1 MSGIRAPHDTAQ
13 TAELRE
19 LLHEV
24 RNAVTSVS
32 GHAQLAL
39 RRLPTDA
46 DPRLR
51 RALEAVRDGVKRVGR
66 LVEPAPPEWQGTQ
79 NEFPALV
86 TRAASQLPPER
97 YPDLVV
103 HERTEVPLLG
113 RWDGDRITQ
122 VIANLLD
129 NAAKYSPPGSPI
141 EVEIA
146 CVADQ
151 GQGWALVTVR
161 DQGIGVR
168 PEELRAIFLG
178 YRTVGARRMAKG
190 GGLGLQLSRRI
201 VEDEGGR
208 IGALGAPGHGS
219 VFYVRLPLAACGT
232 TSGAVGDP
240 ASQWRDQDGQG
251 HDLLWDGSRHRD
263 APARPV
269 RQGKRQR

>member
-24 RNAVTSVS
+24 RNAITSVS

-46 DPRLR
+46 DLRLR
-51 RALEAVRDGVKRVGR
+51 RSLEAVRDGVKRVDR
-66 LVEPAPPEWQGTQ
+66 LLEPAPPEWQGSQCELST
-79 NEFPALV
+79 LV

-103 HERTEVPLLG
+103 HELSGGDLVG

-129 NAAKYSPPGSPI
+129 NAAKYSAAGSPI

-146 CVADQ
+146 RVADQ
-151 GQGWALVTVR
+151 GQSWALVTVR
-161 DQGIGVR
+161 DQGIGLR
-168 PEELRAIFLG
+168 PDELREIFLG
-178 YRTVGARRMAKG
+178 YRTVGARRMANG

-201 VEDEGGR
+201 VEDEGGQ

-219 VFYVRLPLAACGT
+219 VFYIQLPLAACAT
-232 TSGAVGDP
+232 TFSPLPPATRGSDP
-240 ASQWRDQDGQG
+240 S
-251 HDLLWDGSRHRD
+251 
-263 APARPV
+263 P
-269 RQGKRQR
+269 